1 MNDIQ
6 AVPAYSLYG
15 QPATDARLAHMDGA
29 RLAAASAPYLGRG
42 NKCTGNDDTC
52 EGMRAKGTA
61 YCMGHLR
68 SIQKK
73 KGGDIDGDDEA
84 YATADS

>member
-1 MNDIQ
+1 MMDNIQ

-15 QPATDARLAHMDGA
+15 QPANAARLAHMDGA
-29 RLAAASAPYLGRG
+29 RLAAPSAPYLGRG
-42 NKCTGNDDTC
+42 NKCTANDDTC

-68 SIQKK
+68 SLKK
-73 KGGDIDGDDEA
+73 KGGDTDGDDK
-84 YATADS
+84 ADSSADS

>member
-1 MNDIQ
+1 MSDIQ

-15 QPATDARLAHMDGA
+15 QPANAARLAHMDGA
-29 RLAAASAPYLGRG
+29 RIAAPSAPYLGRG
-42 NKCTGNDDTC
+42 NKCTANDDTC

-68 SIQKK
+68 SLKK
-73 KGGDIDGDDEA
+73 KGGDNDGDDK
-84 YATADS
+84 ADSSADS

>member
-1 MNDIQ
+1 MDNIQ

-15 QPATDARLAHMDGA
+15 QPANAARLAHMDGA
-29 RLAAASAPYLGRG
+29 RLAAPSAPYLGRG
-42 NKCTGNDDTC
+42 NKCTANDDTC

-68 SIQKK
+68 SLKK
-73 KGGDIDGDDEA
+73 KGGDTDGDDK
-84 YATADS
+84 ADSSADS